1 MYYFSCSNMRS
12 TQTWFPGPSV
22 RHTCSGA
29 PTTRTVR
36 YATPEETSAS
46 WLAANRAR
54 EKPRAPNT

>member
-1 MYYFSCSNMRS
+1 MRS
-12 TQTWFPGPSV
+12 SQTWFPGPSV

-46 WLAANRAR
+46 WLAVNRAR